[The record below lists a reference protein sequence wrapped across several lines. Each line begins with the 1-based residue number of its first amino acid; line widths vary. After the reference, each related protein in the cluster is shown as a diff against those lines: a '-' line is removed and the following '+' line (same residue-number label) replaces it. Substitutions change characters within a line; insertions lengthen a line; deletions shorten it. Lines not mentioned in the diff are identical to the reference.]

1 MLSNLRLGQQLTISF
16 AAVLALL
23 LVVSVIGYSGLSEG
37 YKNFTDYRGLAR
49 SSNEASEAQ
58 STLLSARLGVLK
70 FLKNQDAAQVEKVQA
85 DMVRI
90 DTLIDSILSHETAPD
105 RIRELEESKKL
116 LQTYSQTFPLVV
128 KDFQDR
134 NAIVSS
140 QLDPNGLKMRQ
151 IMTEVIK
158 DAELMGSVEPL
169 YYASQIQEKLLLGR
183 LFAAKFLISNSE
195 ADLKRSLSELNNLLV
210 PLSSLKRI
218 SISQADIQRSEAF
231 SKAHRTYISALKG
244 TADIITK
251 RNDRISNTLD
261 VIGPQVTTNLS
272 DFKASIRSSQD
283 TLGPEAQSDSE
294 AAVQFVMIASAIAI
308 IVGIILSIM
317 VAKAIRMPIGGEPRN
332 IENMARNI
340 AQGDLTQDFSNKKN
354 ATGIY
359 AAMGD
364 MSTNLR
370 DIVTQL
376 RTSLNT
382 LSGASNTLV
391 DVTKDTASNSE
402 AQANQLG
409 QTSEAMHELTQT
421 VDNISQNAQQ
431 ASELANQADSHA
443 HQGQTVLDQTR
454 ASIDSL
460 VTNMGDVSEII
471 ENLEN
476 ETKNVGSI
484 LDVIRGIAE
493 QTNLLALNAAIEAAR
508 AGEQGRGFAV
518 VADEVRSLA
527 SRTQQ
532 STEEIQ
538 ELILRLQSE
547 SKRSV
552 DSMRVSMKEASDTSE
567 KANKTREALVSI
579 TESVASIRDMNN
591 QIAVAAEE
599 QNAVVVNI
607 NQSVDELNT
616 LAKNTASGA
625 DTLSKEASGLTSI
638 TRSVNDIVGKFSL
651 G

>member
-16 AAVLALL
+16 SAVLALL
-23 LVVSVIGYSGLSEG
+23 LVVSVVGYSGLSEG

-70 FLKNQDAAQVEKVQA
+70 FLKNQDAAQVDKVQA
-85 DMVRI
+85 DMARI
-90 DTLIDSILSHETAPD
+90 DELINTILSHEKAPD

-116 LQTYSQTFPLVV
+116 LQTYSQTFALVV

-134 NAIVSS
+134 NALVSS

-151 IMTEVIK
+151 IMSEVIK
-158 DAELMGSVEPL
+158 DAELIGAVEPL
-169 YYASQIQEKLLLGR
+169 FYASQIQEKLLLGR

-210 PLSSLKRI
+210 PFSSLKRL
-218 SISQADIQRSEAF
+218 STSQANVERSNAF
-231 SKAHRTYISALKG
+231 SNAHRSYISALEG
-244 TADIITK
+244 TAVIITK

-294 AAVQFVMIASAIAI
+294 AAVQFVMIASALAI

-317 VAKAIRMPIGGEPRN
+317 VTKAVRRPIGGEPRN

-376 RTSLNT
+376 KTSLDT
-382 LSGASNTLV
+382 LNGASNTLV
-391 DVTKDTASNSE
+391 DVTKDTANNSE
-402 AQANQLG
+402 AQADQLG
-409 QTSEAMHELTQT
+409 QTSQAMHELTAT

-431 ASELANQADSHA
+431 ASNLANQADSHA

-460 VTNMGDVSEII
+460 VTNMGDVSETI
-471 ENLEN
+471 ESLEN

-552 DSMRVSMKEASDTSE
+552 DSMRVSMKEATDTSE

-599 QNAVVVNI
+599 QNAVVLNI

>member
-1 MLSNLRLGQQLTISF
+1 MLSHLRLGQQLMVSF
-16 AAVLALL
+16 SAILALL

-37 YKNFTDYRGLAR
+37 YKNFTDYRALAR

-70 FLKNQDAAQVEKVQA
+70 YLKNQDPAQIDKVQA
-85 DMVRI
+85 DMLQITALI
-90 DTLIDSILSHETAPD
+90 DTILSHEKAPD
-105 RIRELEESKKL
+105 RIKELEESKQL
-116 LQTYSQTFPLVV
+116 LQTYSETFSLVV

-134 NAIVSS
+134 NALVSS
-140 QLDPNGLKMRQ
+140 ELDPNGLKMRQ
-151 IMTEVIK
+151 IMSEVIK
-158 DAELMGSVEPL
+158 DAELMGAVEPL

-210 PLSSLKRI
+210 PFSSLKRI
-218 SISQADIQRSEAF
+218 SISQADLERIEAF
-231 SKAHRTYISALKG
+231 TQARGTYISALQG
-244 TADIITK
+244 TAEIIAT
-251 RNDRISNTLD
+251 RNNRIANTLD
-261 VIGPQVTTNLS
+261 MIGPQVTTNLG
-272 DFKASIRSSQD
+272 DFKSSIRTSQD
-283 TLGPEAQSDSE
+283 TLGPEAQRDSE
-294 AAVQFVMIASAIAI
+294 AAVNLVMIASAVAI
-308 IVGIILSIM
+308 LFGIILSLL
-317 VAKAIRMPIGGEPRN
+317 VTKAIRKPIGGEPRN
-332 IENMARNI
+332 IENMARSI
-340 AQGDLTQDFSNKKN
+340 AEGDLTQDFSGKKN

-376 RTSLNT
+376 KTSLDT
-382 LSGASNTLV
+382 LNGASNTLV

-402 AQANQLG
+402 AQADQLG
-409 QTSEAMHELTQT
+409 QTSEAMNELTDT

-431 ASELANQADSHA
+431 ASELASQADEHA
-443 HQGQTVLDQTR
+443 NQGQAVLDQTR
-454 ASIDSL
+454 SSIDSL

-552 DSMRVSMKEASDTSE
+552 DSMRVSMKEASETSE

-579 TESVASIRDMNN
+579 TASVASIRDMNN

-599 QNAVVVNI
+599 QNTVVLNI
-607 NQSVDELNT
+607 NQSVSELTT